1 MATSNEINEFN
12 SNAQELTSK
21 FDSFAKTAKKIGNQT
36 LADLRNLTRSSTTA
50 IQSSAD
56 EVEKWNSAISSSFN
70 MLHNGIGSITYGP
83 TQDVM
88 TAVQTVIKI
97 ADSLVGGVLQHVSS
111 VLKLQDSVSQIGV
124 SATMTTADLVKMS
137 KEAGFS
143 INRASKLMDSFSAVG
158 SSLTFL
164 APTTGEA
171 TKRLAKVFDNREDQL
186 KYLKQGLDPE
196 VLMKYQAEGVKYLT
210 GFGVQMGE
218 DDRSIRKSTLAYVDT
233 LTTLSVLTGE
243 SRDEVAKKLAS
254 QKSDVGYQIKMR
266 ELIKSGNSKAADEF
280 STTLGLLR
288 GVSPE
293 LEKGMAD
300 FITNGEATTVEGK
313 KMMLVMGS
321 KAREIAKEVEEGR
334 MTGAE
339 AAREVAIHYKA
350 YMKKNERVLTV
361 STDLQKASGT
371 GGKVLEEVDRLSGIK
386 SEADAKKLMEEK
398 AREPDKTINAKNEM
412 YNAERVVSLTK
423 DELMNKTMPLALAA
437 FKTLAGTVKD
447 SAFIMAQF
455 AQAMTG
461 GKYSENFE
469 KIMLL
474 VGNKDQIKEMKNKAD
489 KELGEVEAKI
499 DRIKTSDNKVKLT
512 QERVKQADINYA
524 NLTKKG
530 APEAEKQKAI
540 NEQNAAREA
549 EAIAK
554 TEQEKI
560 KESGV
565 TVEDLETQKS
575 TLLERRTN
583 IEKRLGS
590 IYQGEAQEQA
600 QKRQE
605 GKAELLEKVMNVDLS
620 EARQYI
626 QFTENSGDE
635 QHWAL
640 LAEKNPELAK
650 RITMLGKEY
659 FLQTKQKLILMSAVR
674 TYEEQKRLYDG
685 WLAAGGDK
693 ELRPT
698 VNVPGIGNVS
708 MPANPDLGDGPHTR
722 GVGVDISKAQ
732 LDWLEGK
739 GLLQGMGLRRPY
751 RNDPVHVEKAK
762 FGSSMIKGKEIEM
775 HGREALI
782 ELFNGTIP
790 INLPPDFKENTFSEI
805 KDTIKPKFIKPDI
818 KPKTTTTESSDL
830 DLDLLDRIDSQFDDL
845 ISSMDKS
852 NLLQHDIK
860 TYMAA

>member
-1 MATSNEINEFN
+1 MATSNEINQFG
-12 SNAQELTSK
+12 SNAQELNAK
-21 FDSFAKTAKKIGNQT
+21 FDSFAKTAKKIGTQT

-56 EVEKWNSAISSSFN
+56 DVEKWNGAISSSFN
-70 MLHNGIGSITYGP
+70 LLSNGIGSVTYGP
-83 TQDVM
+83 TKDLVSAAQI
-88 TAVQTVIKI
+88 VIQV

-111 VLKLQDSVSQIGV
+111 VIKLQDSVSQIGV
-124 SATMTTADLVKMS
+124 SATMTTYDLVKMS

-143 INRASKLMDSFSAVG
+143 ISRANTLMNSFSAVG
-158 SSLTFL
+158 TSLTFL
-164 APTTGEA
+164 APTTGAA

-233 LTTLSVLTGE
+233 LTTLNVLTGE
-243 SRDEVAKKLAS
+243 SKDEIAKKLAS
-254 QKSDVGYQIKMR
+254 QKSNVSYQIKMR
-266 ELIKSGNSKAADEF
+266 ELIKGGNSKAAEEF
-280 STTLGLLR
+280 SKTLGLLR

-300 FITNGEATTVEGK
+300 FIANGQATTIEGK
-313 KMMLVMGS
+313 KIMLVMGS
-321 KAREIAKEVEEGR
+321 KGAEIAKAVEDGR

-339 AAREVAIHYKA
+339 AAREVAIHYQA
-350 YMKKNERVLTV
+350 YMKKNEKVLTV
-361 STDLQKASGT
+361 STELQNASGT
-371 GGKVLEEVDRLSGIK
+371 NGKVLDEIDRLAGIK
-386 SEADAKKLMEEK
+386 SEADAKKLMEENAQK
-398 AREPDKTINAKNEM
+398 PDKTIDAKNEM
-412 YNAERVVSLTK
+412 YNAERMVSLTK
-423 DELMNKTMPLALAA
+423 DELMNKTMPLALTA
-437 FKTLAGTVKD
+437 FKTLAGTVKS

-474 VGNKDQIKEMKNKAD
+474 VGDKDQITTMKNKAD
-489 KELGEVEAKI
+489 KELSEVETNL
-499 DRIKTSDNKVKLT
+499 DRIKNSENRVQAA
-512 QERVKQADINYA
+512 QERRKQAESKLA
-524 NLTKKG
+524 TLTKKG
-530 APEAEKQKAI
+530 APEAEKEKALQER
-540 NEQNAAREA
+540 NSAREA
-549 EAIAK
+549 ETVAK
-554 TEQEKI
+554 AEQQKI
-560 KESGV
+560 KESGI
-565 TVEDLETQKS
+565 TTEDLERQKDS
-575 TLLERRTN
+575 LLERRTK
-583 IEKRLGS
+583 IEQRLGS

-600 QKRQE
+600 QQRQE
-605 GKAELLEKVMNVDLS
+605 GKAELFEKVMNVDLT

-626 QFTENSGDE
+626 QFTANSGDE

-640 LAEKNPELAK
+640 LADKNPELAK

-659 FLQTKQKLILMSAVR
+659 FTQTKQKLILMSAVR

-685 WLAAGGDK
+685 WLKAGGDK
-693 ELRPT
+693 DLRPT

-708 MPANPDLGDGPHTR
+708 TPANPDLGEGPHTR

-751 RNDPVHVEKAK
+751 RNDPVHIEKAK

-782 ELFNGTIP
+782 ELFDGTIP

-805 KDTIKPKFIKPDI
+805 KDTIKPKFTKTDI
-818 KPKTTTTESSDL
+818 KPKAVTTESNDL

-852 NLLQHDIK
+852 NLLQHGIK

>member
-56 EVEKWNSAISSSFN
+56 DVEKWNSAISSSFN

-124 SATMTTADLVKMS
+124 SATMTTYDLVKMS

-143 INRASKLMDSFSAVG
+143 ISRANTLMNSFSAVG

-266 ELIKSGNSKAADEF
+266 ELIKGGNSKAADEF
-280 STTLGLLR
+280 SKTLGLLR

-300 FITNGEATTVEGK
+300 FIANGQATSVEGK

-321 KAREIAKEVEEGR
+321 KGREIAKEVEEGR

-350 YMKKNERVLTV
+350 YMKKNERVLTL

-386 SEADAKKLMEEK
+386 SEADAKKLMEENAQK
-398 AREPDKTINAKNEM
+398 PDKTIDAKNEM
-412 YNAERVVSLTK
+412 YNAERMVSLTK
-423 DELMNKTMPLALAA
+423 DELMNKTMPLALTA
-437 FKTLAGTVKD
+437 FKALAGTVKS

-455 AQAMTG
+455 AQALTG
-461 GKYSENFE
+461 GKFSENFE
-469 KIMLL
+469 EIMRL
-474 VGNKDQIKEMKNKAD
+474 VGDKDQITAMKNKAD
-489 KELGEVEAKI
+489 KELSEVETKL
-499 DRIKTSDNKVKLT
+499 DRIK
-512 QERVKQADINYA
+512 
-524 NLTKKG
+524 
-530 APEAEKQKAI
+530 APEKRKAELAAKSKTAEQEFTKLSDTFAAPAAI
-540 NEQNAAREA
+540 EAARKRMFAAKEA
-549 EAIAK
+549 ERQEIV
-554 TEQEKI
+554 EQRAL

-565 TVEDLETQKS
+565 TAEDLERQKGS
-575 TLLERRTN
+575 LLERRTK
-583 IEKRLGS
+583 IEQRLGS

-600 QKRQE
+600 QQRQE
-605 GKAELLEKVMNVDLS
+605 GKAELFEKVMNVDLT

-626 QFTENSGDE
+626 QFTANSGDE

-640 LAEKNPELAK
+640 LADKNPELAK

-685 WLAAGGDK
+685 WLKAGGDK
-693 ELRPT
+693 DLRPT

-708 MPANPDLGDGPHTR
+708 TPANPDLGEGPHTR

-751 RNDPVHVEKAK
+751 RNDPVHIEKAK

-782 ELFNGTIP
+782 ELFDGTIP

-805 KDTIKPKFIKPDI
+805 KDTIKPKFTKTDI
-818 KPKTTTTESSDL
+818 KPKAVTTESNDL